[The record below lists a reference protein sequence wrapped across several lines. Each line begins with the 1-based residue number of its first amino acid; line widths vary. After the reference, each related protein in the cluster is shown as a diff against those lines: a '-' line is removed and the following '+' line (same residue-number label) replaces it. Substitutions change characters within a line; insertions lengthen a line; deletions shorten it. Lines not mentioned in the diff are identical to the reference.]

1 MTPLPQIRIEPKGF
15 EDGADVPQLLVQSLP
30 AELARREERLA
41 AIRQAKARIE
51 VRLPEELG
59 RVAQLLADNGY
70 FSAANVAACVT
81 AKIEPLLASFRC
93 LLYLILWLPGLL
105 LAARLVAVRDPVG
118 RAGLRRV
125 HDRRAGRA
133 LDPPLFRG
141 EGVGDAA
148 SPRQVRNRGC
158 RRVGAVRLR
167 LCAENIRV
175 AVRVVGN
182 GCWDRRFV
190 AAAMEVPARST
201 FDWAQVSE
209 GHRGK
214 RTSSVMT
221 CVQVCQKGT
230 RGRNVL

>member
-1 MTPLPQIRIEPKGF
+1 VLQI
-15 EDGADVPQLLVQSLP
+15 LVQSLP

-59 RVAQLLADNGY
+59 CVAQLLADNGY

-93 LLYLILWLPGLL
+93 RLYLILWLTGLL
-105 LAARLVAVRDPVG
+105 LAARLVAVGDPVG

-133 LDPPLFRG
+133 LDPPLFRA

-148 SPRQVRNRGC
+148 
-158 RRVGAVRLR
+158 
-167 LCAENIRV
+167 
-175 AVRVVGN
+175 
-182 GCWDRRFV
+182 
-190 AAAMEVPARST
+190 
-201 FDWAQVSE
+201 
-209 GHRGK
+209 
-214 RTSSVMT
+214 
-221 CVQVCQKGT
+221 
-230 RGRNVL
+230 